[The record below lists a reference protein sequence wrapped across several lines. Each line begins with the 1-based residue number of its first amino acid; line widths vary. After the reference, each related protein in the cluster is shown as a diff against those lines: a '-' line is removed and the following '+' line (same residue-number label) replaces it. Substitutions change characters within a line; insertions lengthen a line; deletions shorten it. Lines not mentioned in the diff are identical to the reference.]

1 MALEPW
7 FSQAWSLQLL
17 AVDRDPGAKALP
29 VITHDLELSCDGQE
43 LTRARVCYVY
53 FELFHTFLFLAKCI
67 LVIAEAIT
75 CWGLDPRSYG
85 VGN

>member
-1 MALEPW
+1 MALDPW

-43 LTRARVCYVY
+43 LWSRGILNFYCK
-53 FELFHTFLFLAKCI
+53 LFHTFLFLAKCI